1 MIVSREAV
9 IENKII
15 KSKKLIM
22 RYRSI
27 DKSISFQKLN
37 KDKLLLIIIKQCLI
51 SKTST
56 TKWKDIRTDMKKIFP
71 KGITMN

>member
-15 KSKKLIM
+15 QSKKLIM

-27 DKSISFQKLN
+27 DKNISFQKLN
-37 KDKLLLIIIKQCLI
+37 KDKILLIIIKQCLI

-56 TKWKDIRTDMKKIFP
+56 TKWKDVQTDMKKIFP

>member
-15 KSKKLIM
+15 QSKKLIM

-27 DKSISFQKLN
+27 DKNISFQKLN
-37 KDKLLLIIIKQCLI
+37 KDKILLIIIKQCLI

-56 TKWKDIRTDMKKIFP
+56 TKWKDVRTDMKKIFP